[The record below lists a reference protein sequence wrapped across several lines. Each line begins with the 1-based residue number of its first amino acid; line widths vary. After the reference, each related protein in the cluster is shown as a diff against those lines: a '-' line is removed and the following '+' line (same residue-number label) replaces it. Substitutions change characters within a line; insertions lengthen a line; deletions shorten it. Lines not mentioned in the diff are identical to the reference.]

1 MLSPLKS
8 IGLATLALALY
19 GCGQEPAPPA
29 PASSEAVA
37 DAAPAPAPVPS
48 YDIEVFMDSVRL
60 AGASFSADGS
70 TIAYSSNISG
80 IFNVYAIPAGGGD
93 SVALTDSSTD
103 AMQVVDYFPA
113 DGRLLYSADQGGNE
127 LDHIYVRS
135 EDGQSQDLTPGDKL
149 KANFGGWARDNQSFY
164 IATNE
169 RDPRYFD
176 LYRYAVD
183 DYQRS
188 MVYQN
193 DDGLTAQAISWDG
206 RYLALVKSNTTQD
219 SDVYLYDT
227 EDGSKRL
234 LTEHQGAENNTPA
247 AFTPDGDLLLQTNR
261 DSEFAHLV
269 RVDLDSGERSVV
281 FQPEWDVMYA
291 YYSRGGKYLVAA
303 VNADARTALHLF
315 NAEDMSPAE
324 LPSMPAGD
332 LNGVTFSADDSQI
345 ALYVGD
351 SRTPRDLYR
360 IDLGAGSVQQLVGS
374 LNPAIDREHLVDGK
388 VVRFTAAEEVEI
400 PGLLYM
406 PHAASAEAKVPAL
419 VWVHGGPGGQSRLN
433 YSSLIQYLVNHGYAI
448 YAINNR
454 GSSGYGKTF
463 FGMDDRKHGEADL
476 ADVVASKQM
485 LIDTGRIDPERIG
498 IIGGS
503 YGGYMVL
510 AAMAFEPE
518 AFQVGVDIFGV
529 SNWLRTLTSIPP
541 WWESF
546 KAALYAEMGDPAT
559 DEERL
564 RRISPLFHADQI
576 QRPLMVLQGAND
588 PRVLQV
594 ESDEIVEAVKANGVP
609 VEYVVFEDE
618 GHGFVNRANEIQG
631 YRAVKEFLD
640 QHLKGEGPE

>member
-1 MLSPLKS
+1 MIRVLSVL
-8 IGLATLALALY
+8 TLTAVLL
-19 GCGQEPAPPA
+19 GCGQDAPPPA
-29 PASSEAVA
+29 PEPTKAPEPVS
-37 DAAPAPAPVPS
+37 AAPFQT

-60 AGASFSADGS
+60 GGASFSADGA

-80 IFNVYAIPAGGGD
+80 IFNAYAVPAIGGD
-93 SVALTDSSTD
+93 SVALTESTTD
-103 AMQVVDYFPA
+103 AISVVDYFPN
-113 DGRLLYSADQGGNE
+113 DNRLLYSRDQGGNE
-127 LDHIYVRS
+127 LDHLYVLS
-135 EDGQSQDLTPGDKL
+135 AEGEVMDITPGEKL
-149 KANFGGWARDNQSFY
+149 KANFSGWARDLKSFY
-164 IATNE
+164 VSINE

-176 LYRYAVD
+176 LYRHDVD
-183 DYQRS
+183 SYNRTL
-188 MVYQN
+188 VYQN
-193 DDGLTAQAISWDG
+193 DEGMNAQAISWDG
-206 RYLALVKSNTTQD
+206 RYLALVKSNTTLD

-227 EDGSKRL
+227 SDGSKRL
-234 LTEHQGAENNTPA
+234 LTEHEGNENNAPA
-247 AFTPDGDLLLQTNR
+247 AFTPDGHLLLQTDR
-261 DSEFAHLV
+261 DSEFSHLV
-269 RVDLDSGERSVV
+269 KLDLSSGEREVV

-291 YYSRGGKYLVAA
+291 YYSRGGKYLVAG
-303 VNADARTALHLF
+303 VNADARTQLHLF
-315 NAEDMSPAE
+315 NATDMSPAK
-324 LPSMPAGD
+324 LPAMPAGD
-332 LNGVTFSADDSQI
+332 LTGVTFSADDTQI

-360 IDLGAGSVQQLVGS
+360 VDLTGGSVDRLIGS
-374 LNPAIDREHLVDGK
+374 LNQAIDPSHLVDGK
-388 VVRFTAAEEVEI
+388 VVRFAAAEEVQI

-406 PHAASAEAKVPAL
+406 PHNASAEAKVPAL
-419 VWVHGGPGGQSRLN
+419 VWVHGGPGGQTRLN

-485 LIDTGRIDPERIG
+485 LIDTGKIDPDRIG

-510 AAMAFEPE
+510 AALTYEPDV
-518 AFQVGVDIFGV
+518 FRVGVDIFGV

-576 QRPLMVLQGAND
+576 SKPLMVLQGAND

-594 ESDEIVEAVKANGVP
+594 ESDEIVAAVKANGVP
-609 VEYVVFEDE
+609 VEYLVFPDE
-618 GHGFVNRANEIQG
+618 GHGFVNRANEING

-640 QHLKGEGPE
+640 QHLKGE

>member
-1 MLSPLKS
+1 
-8 IGLATLALALY
+8 
-19 GCGQEPAPPA
+19 
-29 PASSEAVA
+29 
-37 DAAPAPAPVPS
+37 
-48 YDIEVFMDSVRL
+48 MDSVRVG
-60 AGASFSADGS
+60 GASFSADGE
-70 TIAYSSNISG
+70 TLAYSSNISG
-80 IFNVYAIPAGGGD
+80 IFNVYAIPAAGGD
-93 SVALTDSSTD
+93 SVALTSSTTD
-103 AMQVVDYFPA
+103 AMRVIGYFPS
-113 DGRLLYSADQGGNE
+113 DDRVLYTADQGGNE
-127 LDHIYVRS
+127 LNHVYVRS
-135 EDGQSQDLTPGDKL
+135 ADGEVQDLTPGDKL
-149 KANFGGWARDNQSFY
+149 KANFAGWARDHQSFY

-169 RDPRYFD
+169 RDQRYFD

-183 DYQRS
+183 GYERTL
-188 MVYQN
+188 VYQN
-193 DDGLTAQAISWDG
+193 DDGLNAQAISWDG
-206 RYLALVKSNTTQD
+206 RYLALLKSNTTRD

-227 EDGSKRL
+227 QDQSKRL
-234 LTEHQGAENNTPA
+234 LTEHEGSESSVPA
-247 AFTPDGDLLLQTNR
+247 AFTPDGDLLLQTDR
-261 DSEFAHLV
+261 DSEFEHLV
-269 RVDLDSGERSVV
+269 RIDLDSDERSVV
-281 FQPEWDVMYA
+281 FQPEWDVMYT
-291 YYSRGGKYLVAA
+291 YYSRGGQYLIVA
-303 VNADARTALHLF
+303 VNDDARTVLHLF
-315 NAEDMSPAE
+315 DATSMSKAS
-324 LPSMPAGD
+324 LPPMPEGD
-332 LNGVTFSADDSQI
+332 LTGVTFSADDSQI

-360 IDLGAGSVQQLVGS
+360 VDLASGSAPQQLVAS
-374 LNPAIDREHLVDGK
+374 LNPAIAKDHLVDGK
-388 VVRFTAAEEVEI
+388 VVRFTAAQEVEI

-406 PHAASAEAKVPAL
+406 PHAASAEAKIPAL

-463 FGMDDRKHGEADL
+463 FGMDDQRHGEADL

-485 LIDTGRIDPERIG
+485 LIDTGMIDPERIG

-510 AAMAFEPE
+510 AALAFEPE
-518 AFQVGVDIFGV
+518 VFRAGVDIFGV

-546 KAALYAEMGDPAT
+546 KLALYAEMGDPAT

-564 RRISPLFHADQI
+564 RRISPLFHADKI
-576 QRPLMVLQGAND
+576 ERPLMVLQGAND

-618 GHGFVNRANEIQG
+618 GHGFVNRDNEITG

-640 QHLKGEGPE
+640 THLKGAE

>member
-1 MLSPLKS
+1 
-8 IGLATLALALY
+8 
-19 GCGQEPAPPA
+19 
-29 PASSEAVA
+29 
-37 DAAPAPAPVPS
+37 
-48 YDIEVFMDSVRL
+48 MDSVRL
-60 AGASFSADGS
+60 GGASFSADGK
-70 TIAYSSNISG
+70 TLAYYSNISG

-93 SVALTDSSTD
+93 SVALTSSTTD
-103 AMQVVDYFPA
+103 AMRVIGYFPGN
-113 DGRLLYSADQGGNE
+113 DRLLYTADQGGNE
-127 LDHIYVRS
+127 LNHVYVRS
-135 EDGQSQDLTPGDKL
+135 ADGEVQDLTPGDKL
-149 KANFGGWARDNQSFY
+149 KANFAGWARDQQSFY
-164 IATNE
+164 VGTNE
-169 RDPRYFD
+169 RDQRYFD

-183 DYQRS
+183 GYERT

-206 RYLALVKSNTTQD
+206 RYLALVKSNTTLD

-227 EDGSKRL
+227 QDQSKRL
-234 LTEHQGAENNTPA
+234 LTEHEGNENNAPA
-247 AFTPDGDLLLQTNR
+247 AFTAGGALLLQTDR
-261 DSEFAHLV
+261 DSEFRHLV
-269 RVDLDSGERSVV
+269 RVDLESNERSVV
-281 FQPEWDVMYA
+281 FQPEWNVMYA
-291 YYSRGGKYLVAA
+291 YYSRGGQYLVAG
-303 VNADARTALHLF
+303 VNNDARTVLHLF
-315 NAEDMSPAE
+315 NAADMSKAS
-324 LPSMPAGD
+324 LPTMPQGD
-332 LNGVTFSADDSQI
+332 LTGVNFSADDAQM

-360 IDLGAGSVQQLVGS
+360 VDLASGSAPQQLVAS
-374 LNPAIDREHLVDGK
+374 LNTAIEKDHLVDAK

-463 FGMDDRKHGEADL
+463 FGLDDQRHGEADL

-485 LIDTGRIDPERIG
+485 LIDTGMIDPERIG

-510 AAMAFEPE
+510 AALAFEPE
-518 AFQVGVDIFGV
+518 VFRAGVDIFGV
-529 SNWLRTLTSIPP
+529 SNWLRTLNSIPP

-546 KAALYAEMGDPAT
+546 KLALYAEMGDPAT

-564 RRISPLFHADQI
+564 RRISPLFHADKI
-576 QRPLMVLQGAND
+576 ERPLIVLQGAND

-594 ESDEIVEAVKANGVP
+594 ESDEIVAAVKANGVP
-609 VEYVVFEDE
+609 VEYMVFEDE
-618 GHGFVNRANEIQG
+618 GHGFVNRDNEIAG

-640 QHLKGEGPE
+640 THLKGGD